1 MVKSPNKWELDVQG
15 YWNVCNISDP
25 TSRQQIRDF
34 SAGVNDL
41 GLWDSMVCWPLRSA
55 QNYGSGTTAFSLGGL
70 GTFNSTLVNGP
81 TWGANGCP
89 FTTTQY
95 ANATITAL
103 SQDVTLLFCG
113 AGDASTHPG
122 FPHFFG
128 VQDSANWSGNQ
139 ICIGSNA
146 GSTTIGTI
154 HRNSTTAIAYTGS
167 ATNPYNAATSF
178 VFVSGTG
185 KTADLLNFRNV
196 STPSITSSGSTATA
210 GTANLN
216 RMQLNGRWAGSLSL
230 GVGMTCAFAAIVTP
244 NINGSE
250 ASVYSLYKTTLG
262 TGLGLP

>member
-1 MVKSPNKWELDVQG
+1 MTISPNKWELDVQG
-15 YWNVCNISDP
+15 YLNTCNISAATP
-25 TSRQQIRDF
+25 RQQIRDF
-34 SAGVNDL
+34 AKGVNDL
-41 GLWDSMVCWPLRSA
+41 GLWNSMVCWPLRSS

-70 GTFNSTLVNGP
+70 GAFNGTLVNGP
-81 TWGANGCP
+81 TWAADGCP

-95 ANATITAL
+95 ANASITAL
-103 SQDVTLLFCG
+103 PQDVTLLLCA
-113 AGDASTHPG
+113 AGDASTHPS

-128 VQDSANWSGNQ
+128 VQDSASYVANQ

-154 HRNSTTAIAYTGS
+154 HRNSTTAIAYTGN

-196 STPSITSSGSTATA
+196 STSSIAAGTAATE

-244 NINGSE
+244 NISGSE
-250 ASVYSLYKTTLG
+250 TAIYTLYKTTLG
-262 TGLGLP
+262 TGLSLP